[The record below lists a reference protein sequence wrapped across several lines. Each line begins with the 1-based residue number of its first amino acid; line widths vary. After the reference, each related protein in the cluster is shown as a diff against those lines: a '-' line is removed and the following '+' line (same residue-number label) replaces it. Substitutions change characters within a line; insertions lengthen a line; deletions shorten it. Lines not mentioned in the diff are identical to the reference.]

1 MTSRAPTAAMPVEH
15 RRVIVASSLG
25 ALFEWYDFY
34 LYGALASVLALHF
47 FAAQGEAAALVLTL
61 LAFAAGFVV
70 RPLGALLFGRLGDLI
85 GRKYTFLITLLLMGA
100 ATFAV
105 GLLPGAE
112 TLGVAAP
119 LALVALRLLQ
129 GLAIGGEYGGV
140 VTFVA
145 EHAPPTRRGFYTGW
159 IQTTASL
166 GLLLALLVIT
176 GVRSALGEAAFLD
189 WGWRVPFLLSFL
201 LLAIGIWVRLS
212 LHESPLFLRLKR
224 AGGTSRAPLTE
235 AFGRWRNLRLVL
247 IALFGLVAGQAVV
260 WYTGQ
265 FQALF
270 FLTLQLKVDPTTA
283 SLLLCAA
290 LALGA
295 PLFVVFGALSDRI
308 GRKPIILSGC
318 VLAALAYLPLFDAL
332 AVAAN
337 PALVEAQQRVSV
349 VLSAE
354 QADCAWQFDPTGL
367 RPLTSGCDIAK
378 RRLAERSVRYGFV
391 DARGPAWVRV
401 GSERIEIDAD
411 VAPSKLDE
419 LLDAAGYPVR
429 ADPARIDHLR
439 VVTILFVLI
448 LFVAMVYGPIA
459 ALLVEMF
466 PARVRCS
473 SVSLPY
479 HIGNGWFGGL
489 LPSTAFAISAHTGDM
504 TSGLWY
510 GIVVALVSCAIGL
523 VFVKETRGV
532 DLEAAEPVRTS

>member
-1 MTSRAPTAAMPVEH
+1 MASRSPAEPMPAEH
-15 RRVIVASSLG
+15 RKVIAASSLG

-34 LYGALASVLALHF
+34 LYGALASVLAVHF

-85 GRKYTFLITLLLMGA
+85 GRKYTFLVTLLLMGG

-105 GLLPGAE
+105 GVLPGAA

-119 LALVALRLLQ
+119 VALVVLRLLQ

-145 EHAPPTRRGFYTGW
+145 EHAPPDRRGFYTGW

-166 GLLLALLVIT
+166 GLLLALLVIA
-176 GVRSALGEAAFLD
+176 GVRGVLGEAAFIE
-189 WGWRVPFLLSFL
+189 WGWRLPFLLSAV
-201 LLAIGIWVRLS
+201 LLAIGVWVRLS
-212 LHESPLFLRLKR
+212 LRESPLFLKLKR
-224 AGGTSRAPLTE
+224 AGGASRAPLAE
-235 AFGRWRNLRLVL
+235 AFARWRNLRLVL

-283 SLLLCAA
+283 SLMLCAA
-290 LALGA
+290 LALAA
-295 PLFVVFGALSDRI
+295 PLFVVFGAWSDRV

-318 VLAALAYLPLFDAL
+318 VLAALATLPLFDAL

-337 PALVEAQQRVSV
+337 PALAAAQQRVSV
-349 VLSAE
+349 TLGADP
-354 QADCAWQFDPTGL
+354 ADCAWQFDPTGL
-367 RPLTSGCDIAK
+367 RPLNSGCDIAK
-378 RRLAERSVRYGFV
+378 RLLAQRSVRYTFAAAAG
-391 DARGPAWVRV
+391 AAWVSVGAQRV
-401 GSERIEIDAD
+401 EVGADA
-411 VAPSKLDE
+411 AAARNRLE
-419 LLDAAGYPVR
+419 ALLDAAGYPR
-429 ADPARIDHLR
+429 SSDPARIDHLR
-439 VVTILFVLI
+439 VIAILFVLMI
-448 LFVAMVYGPIA
+448 FVTMVYGPIA

-466 PARVRCS
+466 PTRVRCS

-510 GIVVALVSCAIGL
+510 GIVVALASAAIGC
-523 VFVKETRGV
+523 VFVRETRGV
-532 DLEAAEPVRTS
+532 DLEAAER

>member
-1 MTSRAPTAAMPVEH
+1 MVPSSQSASMPAEH
-15 RRVIVASSLG
+15 RKVIVASSLG

-34 LYGALASVLALHF
+34 LYGVLGPVLVLHF
-47 FAAQGEAAALVLTL
+47 FAAQGESAAQVLTL

-70 RPLGALLFGRLGDLI
+70 RPIGALLFGRLGDLI
-85 GRKYTFLITLLLMGA
+85 GRKYTFLITLLLMGV

-105 GLLPGAE
+105 GVLPGAD
-112 TLGVAAP
+112 TLGIAAP
-119 LALVALRLLQ
+119 VALVLLRLLQ

-166 GLLLALLVIT
+166 GLLLALLVIV
-176 GVRSALGEAAFLD
+176 GVRAALGEAAFMD

-224 AGGTSRAPLTE
+224 AGGASRTPLRE
-235 AFGRWRNLRLVL
+235 AFGQWRNLRLVL

-283 SLLLCAA
+283 SLMLCAA

-295 PLFVVFGALSDRI
+295 PLFVLFGALSDRI

-337 PALVEAQQRVSV
+337 PALVQAQQRVSV
-349 VLSAE
+349 VLEADP
-354 QADCAWQFDPTGL
+354 ADCAWQFDPSGM
-367 RPLTSGCDIAK
+367 RPLVSGCDIAK
-378 RRLAERSVRYGFV
+378 RRLSDRAVRYSFV
-391 DARGPAWVRV
+391 ASSGAAVVSVGPQQ
-401 GSERIEIDAD
+401 IEITNDGTAT
-411 VAPSKLDE
+411 SRRLTE
-419 LLDAAGYPVR
+419 LLDAAGYPER

-439 VVTILFVLI
+439 VVAILFVLI
-448 LFVAMVYGPIA
+448 VFVTMVYGPIA

-466 PARVRCS
+466 PTRVRCS

-489 LPSTAFAISAHTGDM
+489 LPSTAFAISAFTGNM

-510 GIVVALVSCAIGL
+510 PIGVALASCAIGL

-532 DLEAAEPVRTS
+532 EMDAGER

>member
-1 MTSRAPTAAMPVEH
+1 MPDSDKPVAMPAEH
-15 RRVIVASSLG
+15 RKVIVASSLG

-34 LYGALASVLALHF
+34 LYGVLGPVLALHF
-47 FAAQGEAAALVLTL
+47 FAAQGESAALVLTL

-70 RPLGALLFGRLGDLI
+70 RPIGALLFGRLGDLI

-105 GLLPGAE
+105 GVLPGAD

-166 GLLLALLVIT
+166 GLLLALLVIV
-176 GVRSALGEAAFLD
+176 GVRGALGEAAFLE

-235 AFGRWRNLRLVL
+235 AFARWRNLRLVL

-270 FLTLQLKVDPTTA
+270 VLTLQLMVDPTTA

-337 PALVEAQQRVSV
+337 PALVEAQQSVAV
-349 VLSAE
+349 VLTADP
-354 QADCAWQFDPTGL
+354 ADCAWQFDPSGL
-367 RPLTSGCDIAK
+367 RPLLSDCDIAK
-378 RRLAERSVRYGFV
+378 RRLSDRAVRYTFV
-391 DARGPAWVRV
+391 AGSGAARVSVGPQRV
-401 GSERIEIDAD
+401 EIDTDA
-411 VAPSKLDE
+411 ATQLR
-419 LLDAAGYPVR
+419 LTAALDAAGYPAR
-429 ADPARIDHLR
+429 ADPARIDHWR
-439 VVTILFVLI
+439 VVAILFLLI
-448 LFVAMVYGPIA
+448 VFVTMVYGPIA

-466 PARVRCS
+466 PTRVRCS

-489 LPSTAFAISAHTGDM
+489 LPSTAFAISAHTGNM

-510 GIVVALVSCAIGL
+510 PIVVALASCAIGL

-532 DLEAAEPVRTS
+532 DIDATEH